1 MYTHI
6 YVISYFLSKNKDKYF
21 SFIIEY
27 VVCVNQKLIVLEI
40 ENLKVSIIE
49 YREK

>member
-1 MYTHI
+1 MYPDI
-6 YVISYFLSKNKDKYF
+6 LLISYFLSNKKDKYI
-21 SFIIEY
+21 SSIIKY

>member
-6 YVISYFLSKNKDKYF
+6 YVISYFLSKNQDQYF